1 MTQHP
6 DPRKHLESLLI
17 RGEMV
22 HWSGGPEPHG
32 VVNFARRLSAWVP
45 LGFGVALF
53 ALAAVLVVLGPG
65 GGPEDQTPLAMALF
79 GGLALLYGAS
89 RALIQARA
97 LRRARG
103 RFYAVT
109 DRRVIVVD
117 GGAAQAIVPHA
128 LRGVVPM
135 RWSNGTGDLIV
146 LHSAGDLDTRA
157 DDATLT
163 FQGVMAVE
171 RAAEA
176 VETLARKHGVDI
188 SDEAA

>member
-1 MTQHP
+1 MEHHP

-17 RGEMV
+17 RGELV
-22 HWSGGPEPHG
+22 RWSGGPEPLG
-32 VVNFARRLSAWVP
+32 VVNFARRLGAWAP
-45 LGFGVALF
+45 LGFGLALF
-53 ALAAVLVVLGPG
+53 VLAAVLTVLRAGPPG
-65 GGPEDQTPLAMALF
+65 DQTPLAMALF
-79 GGLALLYGAS
+79 GGLAMLYGAS
-89 RALIQARA
+89 RSLTQARA

-117 GGAAQAIVPHA
+117 NGAAQAIAPHA

-135 RWSNGTGDLIV
+135 HWSNGFGDLIV
-146 LHSAGDLDTRA
+146 LHSAGELDTRA

-163 FQGVMAVE
+163 FQGVVAVE

-176 VETLARKHGVDI
+176 VEMLARRHGVDI